1 MEPSKHQYD
10 FDTATSIGFLKDY
23 GLEKDFKINIEV
35 NHATLAQHTFQHEL
49 TVAAKSGMLGS
60 IDANRGD
67 YQNGWDTDQFPINIQ
82 ETTEAMLVF
91 LNAGGLQGG
100 GVNFDAK
107 LRRNSTDLEDLFIAH
122 IGGADTFAR
131 ALIIADNLLK
141 NSPLPEMLKNRYKS
155 FDSGKGKS
163 FEDGKLVLEDLYE
176 LAKGNGKLKLTS
188 AKQELIENILFNY
201 IK

>member
-1 MEPSKHQYD
+1 
-10 FDTATSIGFLKDY
+10 
-23 GLEKDFKINIEV
+23 
-35 NHATLAQHTFQHEL
+35 
-49 TVAAKSGMLGS
+49 
-60 IDANRGD
+60 
-67 YQNGWDTDQFPINIQ
+67 
-82 ETTEAMLVF
+82 MLVF

-155 FDSGKGKS
+155 FDSGNGKS
-163 FEDGKLVLEDLYE
+163 FEDGKLVLEDLYK
-176 LAKGNGKLKLTS
+176 LAKSNGKLKLTS

>member
-1 MEPSKHQYD
+1 
-10 FDTATSIGFLKDY
+10 
-23 GLEKDFKINIEV
+23 
-35 NHATLAQHTFQHEL
+35 
-49 TVAAKSGMLGS
+49 
-60 IDANRGD
+60 
-67 YQNGWDTDQFPINIQ
+67 
-82 ETTEAMLVF
+82 MLVF

-163 FEDGKLVLEDLYE
+163 FEDGKLVLEDLYK
-176 LAKGNGKLKLTS
+176 LAKSNGKLKLTS